1 MNKAEL
7 RQKLEAVRD
16 ELAVRPKAG
25 HEGTTRYY
33 SEEVR
38 EGFDTLLPLLLDAYE
53 ALDKVEAGA
62 VCRVITPKEEH
73 GQILDNCL
81 KISAEILARIEAFA
95 TQGAHEQSEFENG
108 EK

>member
-16 ELAVRPKAG
+16 KLAEKYAYDIINDSDRDLSRHCYKAA
-25 HEGTTRYY
+25 Y
-33 SEEVR
+33 
-38 EGFDTLLPLLLDAYE
+38 DALLCPLLLDAYE
-53 ALDKVEAGA
+53 ALGKSQKIIINDESYE
-62 VCRVITPKEEH
+62 IP
-73 GQILDNCL
+73 QI
-81 KISAEILARIEAFA
+81 KKALARIEAFA